1 MLVQA
6 PRPVHVSSEGMGAF
20 TYAHKAVYDER
31 PQILAT
37 IIKAA
42 GAEATALVNKSNR
55 GRWTPLHFAARD
67 GSIEMVQQLL
77 RAGADVHPRNGRGNS
92 ALEEAANNRKRHL
105 YPMLLAAGARIMP
118 NAYGDAYLRKVFAA
132 GGFKAYEKAHRQTL
146 VTWAAKC
153 FPRLPEEVA
162 AQVVAFA
169 FHTGYY

>member
-1 MLVQA
+1 
-6 PRPVHVSSEGMGAF
+6 
-20 TYAHKAVYDER
+20 
-31 PQILAT
+31 
-37 IIKAA
+37 
-42 GAEATALVNKSNR
+42 
-55 GRWTPLHFAARD
+55 
-67 GSIEMVQQLL
+67 
-77 RAGADVHPRNGRGNS
+77 
-92 ALEEAANNRKRHL
+92 
-105 YPMLLAAGARIMP
+105 MLLAAGARIMP